1 MTIVLVKEKRIY
13 ALIVFALIVFFNQQ
27 ATAQTD
33 LEKRQQANKTFD
45 EHLNKVYENNLPN
58 KKSTTY
64 SALTPAEIAAG
75 WKGGKTMSEKER
87 YNAENLGSKQM
98 IYNEYTEHWD
108 ALYSINKINI
118 NQSDSK
124 LLDATMHN
132 LAAKSHLY
140 LADKIDWYKDLYFS
154 TAMNSDLV
162 LQLRKI
168 KALDY
173 DSASDAALE
182 FSKETSTKSY
192 DELTDLIKKASILPM
207 SARNM
212 ILYLYKKYPERQQ
225 QTELLE
231 LQQLPYFFGANRPY
245 LFPNWSRLNEYT
257 NNPYPGSYYENA
269 GISAEARSEILERF
283 INLATKYPK
292 EGLVAAGFCRP
303 QLNPFTLYA
312 ETKAN
317 LSDLQKKELYWNAL
331 HIKRIPA
338 ETAYTDNRD
347 MEYVILRK
355 PLAWL
360 IRYDKDGVKSL
371 SPAEWTDIADQTI
384 GGIFRMRNFNFYVQ
398 TGKYKGGNVSMRDNF
413 GSLDNAYKIAEK
425 EWKAKAKKKDI

>member
-1 MTIVLVKEKRIY
+1 MISALFKEKQIY
-13 ALIVFALIVFFNQQ
+13 PLIAFALLVFFIQQ
-27 ATAQTD
+27 AKAQTE

-58 KKSTTY
+58 KKGTVY
-64 SALTPAEIAAG
+64 SALTSAEIAAS
-75 WKGGKTMSEKER
+75 WKSGKTIGEKER
-87 YNAENLGSKQM
+87 YSAENHSSNQM
-98 IYNEYTEHWD
+98 IYNEYTQHWD
-108 ALYSINKINI
+108 ALYSINTIKINEK
-118 NQSDSK
+118 DSK
-124 LLDATMHN
+124 MLEQAMHN
-132 LAAKSHLY
+132 FAAKSHLY
-140 LADKIDWYKDLYFS
+140 LADKIDWYKDVYFS
-154 TAMNSDLV
+154 TAMNSDIV

-173 DSASDAALE
+173 GSASDAVLE
-182 FSKETSTKSY
+182 FSKETSGKSY
-192 DELTDLIKKASILPM
+192 DVLTDLIKKASILPM

-212 ILYLYKKYPERQQ
+212 LLYLYEKFPEKQQ

-231 LQQLPYFFGANRPY
+231 LHQLPYFFGANRPY

-257 NNPYPGSYYENA
+257 NNPYPGSYYENI

-283 INLATKYPK
+283 ITLATKYPK

-303 QLNPFTLYA
+303 QLNPFTIYA

-360 IRYDKDGVKSL
+360 IRL
-371 SPAEWTDIADQTI
+371 
-384 GGIFRMRNFNFYVQ
+384 
-398 TGKYKGGNVSMRDNF
+398 
-413 GSLDNAYKIAEK
+413 
-425 EWKAKAKKKDI
+425 